1 MPDFSSVFDYST
13 FAINS
18 PLSCFDG
25 TKGKY
30 VDPDIVAALEK
41 AKTPVLKV
49 TMDAT
54 FSGVLT
60 NQRVY
65 PGRAM
70 RRATRTWTQHYNR
83 PVLPQHTKQGGLF
96 QADEDVPVGR
106 VIAARYLKL
115 YDGTQFDDDYKTP
128 DSNGSRGS
136 GYIALD
142 AAIVGRENIEKVID
156 GRWNTTSTT
165 HMPLAA
171 LCSICGKDW
180 KAAGPCHHAPG
191 KSYDVELDDE
201 KSITMTAF
209 LIMPPGVY
217 DHIAFVNAPAAPQ
230 SGVTGME
237 LAADSVA
244 STPEVRSAS
253 ALTEFVIMDAKGNN
267 QFNFFDD
274 ASTKDGPAKV
284 RSLISLPSSL
294 THFGDSSPGAPTED
308 EKNMTEKKTLL
319 DRIED
324 KINLYIRMS
333 SDDPTNWENSRGAT
347 ISKVFEE
354 NPKDDDIS
362 MLAKQILGFVS
373 KDSDDGTV
381 VLINDLDEDKIED
394 SDLDDILE
402 DFAHT
407 FQVDKTDPKKR
418 PGGSNAGKYSKAE
431 GPFCGPS
438 GGAPDGTYP
447 IGTKAR
453 GKSAIKL
460 AHNAPKPQA
469 IKDCVY
475 KKYPDLKSEKKKDQD
490 EWSTFDIEKDFDA
503 LETPNDEGQFIVEL
517 GATEAADVERT
528 EGWKADLPHQDAIPT
543 ADERKKINTLDF
555 AGPNR
560 TFLAGTKEQV
570 ENAYAILDKTDD
582 ADELKEKIKHCLDLR
597 AEVYG
602 AATADSDSSD
612 VQKQAPDGVASTEGA
627 DEEVIIS
634 TLTDKIK
641 GLAKKVDNLKTTL
654 GGREDEV
661 KRLRTQSLSDKRAN
675 RELLISRLLDLKLAT
690 NKPEVADCKTAQ
702 DLQALKEQFS
712 SRSMESLLDS
722 ISDLRMELLGDLSS
736 DAPSVDQDKAGGLE
750 DDSVASGQPPIEE
763 RKPTRRQ
770 LSKKAQTQQEFL
782 D

>member
-1 MPDFSSVFDYST
+1 MIGFDSVFDYST
-13 FAINS
+13 FSMRS

-30 VDPDIVAALEK
+30 VDPDIMAALEK

-60 NQRVY
+60 NKRVY
-65 PGRAM
+65 PGRSM
-70 RRATRTWTQHYNR
+70 RRATRTWIQYYKR

-96 QADEDVPVGR
+96 QDDEDTPVGR

-115 YDGTQFDDDYKTP
+115 YDGTQFDNDYKTP
-128 DSNGSRGS
+128 ESAGSRGS

-142 AAIVGRENIEKVID
+142 AIIMGRENIEKVID
-156 GRWNTTSTT
+156 GRWGTTSTC
-165 HMPLAA
+165 HAPLAA
-171 LCSICGKDW
+171 VCSICGQDW
-180 KAAGPCHHAPG
+180 KTAGPCRHAPG
-191 KSYDVELDDE
+191 KSYDVELEDDE
-201 KSITMTAF
+201 TVSMTAF

-230 SGVTGME
+230 SGVTGMSIASDAKVEAPE
-237 LAADSVA
+237 LRTS
-244 STPEVRSAS
+244 P
-253 ALTEFVIMDAKGNN
+253 ALTEFVIMDASGNQ

-294 THFGDSSPGAPTED
+294 THFGDSSPDEQVED
-308 EKNMTEKKTLL
+308 DDVTEKKNLL
-319 DRIED
+319 GRIED

-347 ISKVFEE
+347 ISKTFEE
-354 NPKDDDIS
+354 NPKDDDITT
-362 MLAKQILGFVS
+362 LAKQILGFVS
-373 KDSDDGTV
+373 KDADDDGAEV
-381 VLINDLDEDKIED
+381 KDE
-394 SDLDDILE
+394 DLDDILE
-402 DFAHT
+402 DFAWT
-407 FQVDKTDPKKR
+407 YQIDKTDPKKR
-418 PGGSNAGKYSKAE
+418 PGGSNAGKYSKAD
-431 GPFCGPS
+431 GPFCGPD

-447 IGTKAR
+447 IGTEAR
-453 GKSAIKL
+453 GRSAIKL

-475 KKYPDLKSEKKKDQD
+475 KKYPDLKPEKKKDQD
-490 EWSTFDIEKDFDA
+490 EWSQFGIEKDFDA
-503 LETPNDEGQFIVEL
+503 LEEPNEEGEFIVEL

-528 EGWKADLPHQDAIPT
+528 EGWKADLPHPDAVPS
-543 ADERKKINTLDF
+543 ADARKQINTLDF

-570 ENAYAILDKTDD
+570 ENAYKLLEKTDD
-582 ADELKEKIKHCLDLR
+582 AEDLKEKIKHCLDLR

-602 AATADSDSSD
+602 AAQEDADSSD
-612 VQKQAPDGVASTEGA
+612 ETPQAPDGVASTEGA
-627 DEEVIIS
+627 DEDVIIS

-641 GLAKKVDNLKTTL
+641 GLTKKVDNLKTTL

-675 RELLISRLLDLKLAT
+675 RELLISRLLDLKLAL
-690 NKPEVADCKTAQ
+690 NKPEVVDCKTTK

-712 SRSMESLLDS
+712 PRSMESLLDS

-736 DAPSVDQDKAGGLE
+736 DAPAVDPDKAGDLK
-750 DDSVASGQPPIEE
+750 DDSVQGGQPELRE
-763 RKPTRRQ
+763 RERTSRR
-770 LSKKAQTQQEFL
+770 LSKKDQTKQEFL